1 MNELQLSCKPETIVN
16 AMTSKLNTWEAS
28 QMLWFKLIVNC
39 ANRLLIRLL
48 KDFSITVI
56 ANQLTKLI
64 AHKSWIYPIYYYT
77 DCLEWIRYLKNCVA
91 NASNTHFPPFYIL
104 LSLSHLVRIWPRQ
117 SFNCLTLWTK
127 LNHNLEGS
135 KNVYNFYSRMG
146 LRWARLRNWRI
157 GRTYPLRPQ
166 SRVIQWLLS
175 AQWYNWSWED
185 RYDITRD
192 VEASN
197 VVWLTPTRLGVNL
210 RFSCL
215 VHGDKRHANIFI
227 GLYDRRIITPELFRV
242 QTYKSWFQ
250 DFARNIDDEG

>member
-1 MNELQLSCKPETIVN
+1 MVPVLEKMRGKCINYSFSPVKYSYKPLPFGQSMTPSNFQLSG
-16 AMTSKLNTWEAS
+16 
-28 QMLWFKLIVNC
+28 
-39 ANRLLIRLL
+39 
-48 KDFSITVI
+48 
-56 ANQLTKLI
+56 
-64 AHKSWIYPIYYYT
+64 
-77 DCLEWIRYLKNCVA
+77 
-91 NASNTHFPPFYIL
+91 SNDQNGNPKWPNNFNKI
-104 LSLSHLVRIWPRQ
+104 LSLDISKKSLKR
-117 SFNCLTLWTK
+117 FN
-127 LNHNLEGS
+127 
-135 KNVYNFYSRMG
+135 FRMG

-185 RYDITRD
+185 RYDIIRD

-250 DFARNIDDEG
+250 DFARNIDDEGKVIVINIS